1 MIRRG
6 RPGDGDEVAALFRR
20 SFGTLTFLPTL
31 HTPDEDR
38 EFFAQVMDEQEVWV
52 WDAGGRLLGFAAVGD
67 DMLNHLYVE
76 PDAHGV
82 GIGTAL
88 LAHVK
93 ERRPEGFRLWTFER
107 NEGARRFYERFGLR
121 VVKLTDGSG
130 NEEREPDVIYAWV
143 PD

>member
-1 MIRRG
+1 VIRG
-6 RPGDGDEVAALFRR
+6 GVAGDGAAIAALFRR
-20 SFGTLTFLPTL
+20 SFNTLTFLPTL

-38 EFFAQVMDEQEVWV
+38 EFFLRVLDEQEVWV
-52 WDAGGRLLGFAAVGD
+52 WDSGGRLLGFAALGD

-76 PDAHGV
+76 PDAHGL

-107 NEGARRFYERFGLR
+107 NEGARRFYERLGFR
-121 VVKLTDGSG
+121 VVERTDGSG
-130 NEEREPDVIYAWV
+130 NEEREPDVLYAWV